1 MGEAL
6 LEALDIYLNESLNDD
21 FAWNG
26 GHKGSIPVSS
36 LTFHSTDDR
45 PRYCTGMISV
55 AKLARLLSE
64 IASR

>member
-6 LEALDIYLNESLNDD
+6 QEALDIHLNESLDD

-26 GHKGSIPVSS
+26 GHKGSIPVY
-36 LTFHSTDDR
+36 HSTADR

-64 IASR
+64 IASG